1 MTFNVL
7 PCTSLSFRLSISDAA
22 VSALRDKAQILLQLT
37 DESGSKRSPNHL
49 MISISQ
55 RTMIK
60 ESRIFIDNPDSKM
73 SSIAGIRII
82 IAGRER
88 LGAPLGST
96 TSITRN
102 RSESS

>member
-1 MTFNVL
+1 
-7 PCTSLSFRLSISDAA
+7 
-22 VSALRDKAQILLQLT
+22 
-37 DESGSKRSPNHL
+37 
-49 MISISQ
+49 
-55 RTMIK
+55 MIK